1 MLIWGLR
8 RTHMFFLVKIFLLFD
23 LKPILSWK
31 SFLVQKKMQN
41 HKPGILSKN
50 GHQIFSVTFWVIRKK
65 YPHAYVWVKIDKVS
79 LCLEWTSVALDSGS
93 GSQKMAFVYREQQ
106 SYRSAWLKLCGNSS
120 KMPKTPKLWEHFYE
134 SSGNTSWQPAERNST
149 RTPFLCRWHPDTVVF
164 DSVIQLTE
172 SQPESAVKFSF

>member
-1 MLIWGLR
+1 
-8 RTHMFFLVKIFLLFD
+8 
-23 LKPILSWK
+23 
-31 SFLVQKKMQN
+31 MQN

-79 LCLEWTSVALDSGS
+79 LCLERTSVALDSGS

-149 RTPFLCRWHPDTVVF
+149 RTPFLCRCKKRRTFVYI
-164 DSVIQLTE
+164 IQSYSSLAQQKIIFCFEKTQMKANNVAILT
-172 SQPESAVKFSF
+172 SNSAHDLFVLIHYC

>member
-1 MLIWGLR
+1 MEGKKLFLWKFLKSILISRIYRG
-8 RTHMFFLVKIFLLFD
+8 IFQFHEIFYHSLWST
-23 LKPILSWK
+23 K
-31 SFLVQKKMQN
+31 VQKKMQN

-79 LCLEWTSVALDSGS
+79 LCLERTSVALDSGS

-149 RTPFLCRWHPDTVVF
+149 RTPFLCRWDLLLLLLYVMFFIHLKNQT
-164 DSVIQLTE
+164 
-172 SQPESAVKFSF
+172 

>member
-31 SFLVQKKMQN
+31 SFLVQKKMQS
-41 HKPGILSKN
+41 HKLGILSKN
-50 GHQIFSVTFWVIRKK
+50 EHQIFSVTFWVIRKK

-93 GSQKMAFVYREQQ
+93 GSQKMVMNELLFTVYRGPWRYE
-106 SYRSAWLKLCGNSS
+106 N
-120 KMPKTPKLWEHFYE
+120 KTI
-134 SSGNTSWQPAERNST
+134 WQI
-149 RTPFLCRWHPDTVVF
+149 FW
-164 DSVIQLTE
+164 
-172 SQPESAVKFSF
+172 K